1 MSEEIL
7 WKGSS
12 SQWLNLGSI
21 AACLVLSGAIVTGG
35 IFFPPLFAALVL
47 PLAYLLWRFLLV
59 RTRVYELTSERVRV
73 TSGVINQNIDEIELY
88 RVKDTQTFRT
98 WWMRLTGLAT
108 IQMETSDRSMPQLII
123 PAVKGGTELRELLRT
138 HVEAVRDRKR
148 VREMDYDQVGQGH
161 DDGHDSHGDGDSL

>member
-12 SQWLNLGSI
+12 SQWLNLGPI

-148 VREMDYDQVGQGH
+148 VREMDYDQVGQ
-161 DDGHDSHGDGDSL
+161 DDGELP

>member
-12 SQWLNLGSI
+12 SQWLNLGPI
-21 AACLVLSGAIVTGG
+21 AACLVLSGAIVAVSLLTVML
-35 IFFPPLFAALVL
+35 PLLAALVL
-47 PLAYLLWRFLLV
+47 PLGYLLWRFLLV

-148 VREMDYDQVGQGH
+148 VREMDYDQVGQ
-161 DDGHDSHGDGDSL
+161 DDGELP